1 MHIND
6 QLLNKLEKLSS
17 LKIGEDRRDEIKN
30 QLSEIVNF
38 VEVLNELDL
47 SNNEAVVSMATG
59 GTLLRDD
66 SSYQSDVIDEILKNS
81 PQRDGKFFVVPKII
95 E

>member
-1 MHIND
+1 MVID
-6 QLLNKLEKLSS
+6 DGLLSKLEKLSS
-17 LKIGEDRRDEIKN
+17 LKINDEKRDEIKK

-47 SNNEAVVSMATG
+47 SSDEAVVSAIAG
-59 GTLLRDD
+59 GTPLREDEPR
-66 SSYQSDVIDEILKNS
+66 QSDVVSGILAHA
-81 PQRDGKFFVVPKII
+81 PAREGQFFAVPKII